1 MSVAEMGTL
10 TLVRVKEFSK
20 ITLIRFTKIMNG
32 LSKLRLIAHH
42 RKGLVI
48 SLAVWLAV
56 NVAGYFAYQFM
67 AGGFHDSFYQA
78 GLSAAQSLATKS
90 GPFVLEKDA
99 LALSVEIKQLQDVED
114 LEFAAIIDHEN
125 IIITHTDTELM
136 DRKFEP
142 LQNESPIDT
151 IDETTIT
158 RGFLPD
164 QTEVVGFL
172 KTITFSGVE
181 IGKVYIALSAS
192 RLSGTLN
199 RLRQGYLSGVI
210 LTTLLLVVVLFWVQR
225 RTRAKSVKVRKDFES
240 MKRVGP
246 YVLRRKVARGGMAEL
261 FLADY
266 VREDGFRRKVA
277 IKRIRPHLAENP
289 DFIKMFTREA
299 RLAALL
305 QHPNIVQIFDYGN
318 IEKAYFIAMEY
329 IDGRNL
335 GEILTDFGQGLPV
348 DHTVFIMSE
357 ICKGLD
363 YSHTKRDDNTG
374 EPLDIV
380 HRDISPQ
387 NMLVSYQGEVKIS
400 DFGISKA
407 RSEPSLTQ
415 AGVIKGKMA
424 YLSPEQ
430 ALGEPVDHR
439 TDIYALGLVFY
450 ETLTGK
456 RVYRFS
462 SDIEAIRSIPK
473 MDIDPLTR
481 AMPEIPTELNRIVM
495 KCIEKEKDRRYQ
507 NASALYADLG
517 AMRKAL
523 KITFDASDLGE
534 FMNKNFR
541 ERDPSSRP
549 QSTPTE

>member
-20 ITLIRFTKIMNG
+20 ITLIKFTKIMNG

-56 NVAGYFAYQFM
+56 NVAGYFAYQFT
-67 AGGFHDSFYQA
+67 AGGFHDSLYQA

-99 LALSVEIKQLQDVED
+99 LALSVEIKQLQDMED

-125 IIITHTDTELM
+125 IIITHTDTDLM

-142 LQNESPIDT
+142 LQNEIPIDT

-192 RLSGTLN
+192 RLNGTLN

-210 LTTLLLVVVLFWVQR
+210 LTTVLLVVVLFWVQR

-348 DHTVFIMSE
+348 DHTVFIISE

-549 QSTPTE
+549 QSTSTE